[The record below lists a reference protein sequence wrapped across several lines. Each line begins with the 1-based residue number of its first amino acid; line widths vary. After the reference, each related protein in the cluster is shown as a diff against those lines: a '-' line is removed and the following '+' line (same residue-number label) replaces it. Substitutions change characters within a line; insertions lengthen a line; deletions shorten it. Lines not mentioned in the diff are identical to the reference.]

1 MSMEFSEPK
10 NSSVDSLLK
19 MTDADFRQLSRF
31 VQETWGIKLPV
42 NKKLMLEGRLRKRL
56 SQLRMAD
63 YREYCEYLF
72 SPEGHENEAREMI
85 DLVSTNKTDFF
96 REAEHFNYLVD
107 EAVPEL
113 LSSQHVGDN
122 KNPLKIWSAGC
133 SSGEEPYTMAMV
145 LSDYAEQHSG
155 FRFSIYASDISQR
168 VLQTAVMAIYAESK
182 IAPVPMEMRKKYL
195 LRSKDK
201 TKQLIRFAPNIRRL
215 VSFDRINLM
224 NVEEQVGEAF
234 HVIFCRNVIIYF
246 DRDTQESLLNK
257 FAHKLMPGGYL
268 FLGHSEALAGMQ
280 VPFRCVAPMVYRKI

>member
-1 MSMEFSEPK
+1 MEFSEPK

-31 VQETWGIKLPV
+31 VQETWGIKLPA

-113 LSSQHVGDN
+113 QSSQHVGDN

-145 LSDYAEQHSG
+145 LSDYAEQHPG

-201 TKQLIRFAPNIRRL
+201 TKQLIRFVPNIRRL

-224 NVEEQVGEAF
+224 NIEEQVDEAF

-257 FAHKLMPGGYL
+257 FAHKLMPARA
-268 FLGHSEALAGMQ
+268 SE
-280 VPFRCVAPMVYRKI
+280 